1 MWNLLLTRLTSLLFC
16 RVTHSFFSKLWYS
29 KWHKILLT
37 FSKIKIEII
46 NFSSVDLTS
55 RLLIVCLTHLTLLTY
70 DPIPTYQSLGS
81 GAESHPIP
89 LLFYWLHLTFVNS
102 LFDTLDSVN
111 ISCSY
116 IILESGAEPHPI
128 PLLFCWLYL
137 TFVNSLFHTLD
148 SLDSVSNP
156 IPRYQLWEV
165 ELSMF
170 VKQRSLFDT
179 LDSVNISCS

>member
-1 MWNLLLTRLTSLLFC
+1 MKCLQSYEWFCWKVRDKIIECKGRCKIYLSRLTSLLFC

-81 GAESHPIP
+81 GTESHPIP

-116 IILESGAEPHPI
+116 IWVIEEWGQKSFCEAEI
-128 PLLFCWLYL
+128 PELL
-137 TFVNSLFHTLD
+137 HK
-148 SLDSVSNP
+148 
-156 IPRYQLWEV
+156 
-165 ELSMF
+165 
-170 VKQRSLFDT
+170 KQEQQK
-179 LDSVNISCS
+179 I